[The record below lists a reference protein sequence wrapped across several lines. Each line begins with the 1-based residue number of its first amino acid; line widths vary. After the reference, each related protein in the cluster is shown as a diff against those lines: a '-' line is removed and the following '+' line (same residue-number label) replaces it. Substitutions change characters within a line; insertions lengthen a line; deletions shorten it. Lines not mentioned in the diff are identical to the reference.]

1 MTPSTSAVIPVS
13 AAHTHAVPLNLIIWF
28 AVHPM
33 LEKSRSAIVPSRI
46 LAEVTAPVA
55 RSAVAMVPS
64 TISDEMMSVQRI
76 DEIVYPAAFDPEREI
91 PVPATLSNTS
101 LPMTPST
108 SAVRAAVQTHT
119 GMAQTHCDTS
129 TSPTFQSLEFGER
142 GHRRVRRQRLS
153 IVIFVESC
161 VPISTV

>member
-1 MTPSTSAVIPVS
+1 M
-13 AAHTHAVPLNLIIWF
+13 AHPI
-28 AVHPM
+28 

-108 SAVRAAVQTHT
+108 SVVRAAVQTNAVPFHWRYVPA
-119 GMAQTHCDTS
+119 AQV
-129 TSPTFQSLEFGER
+129 GE
-142 GHRRVRRQRLS
+142 LM
-153 IVIFVESC
+153 E
-161 VPISTV
+161 TL